1 LTSFLTITEFLMS
14 LISGGGF
21 GNIESLS
28 LSKPTDTGALFVVT
42 EEVNPDEGEPFKGSC
57 FTLTLSWESNPPG

>member
-1 LTSFLTITEFLMS
+1 LTSFLTITEFLIS

-28 LSKPTDTGALFVVT
+28 LSNPIEADTLFVVT
-42 EEVNPDEGEPFKGSC
+42 KEVNPDEGEPFNGSC
-57 FTLTLSWESNPPG
+57 FTLTLSWESSPPG